1 MAGSGASLEISS
13 RTSVG
18 SPAGTWQRPWAG
30 WERWATTKRPDAV
43 TPWAWRSQ
51 VHFSGL
57 SPAEIMV
64 WATIVAMPAPLRMRR
79 AREEQRCDRA
89 DAM

>member
-18 SPAGTWQRPWAG
+18 SPAGTWQRAWAG

-51 VHFSGL
+51 VHFSAFTGRDHGVGHHCGHAGT
-57 SPAEIMV
+57 AED
-64 WATIVAMPAPLRMRR
+64 ATG
-79 AREEQRCDRA
+79 
-89 DAM
+89 